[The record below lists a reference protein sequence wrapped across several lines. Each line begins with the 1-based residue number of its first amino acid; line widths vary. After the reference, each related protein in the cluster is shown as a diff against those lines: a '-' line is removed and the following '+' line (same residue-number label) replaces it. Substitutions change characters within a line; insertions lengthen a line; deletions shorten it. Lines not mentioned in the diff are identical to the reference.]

1 MARQL
6 NEKEQLKDFILD
18 LCIFVKLYG
27 RGRCA
32 ELIGYWQFLGVDKI
46 SMAEAYFK
54 GVRRMEG
61 MVGMFNGM
69 VTLPRIADVYEALGR
84 FLKDLNLLSE
94 VSCKQQFSK
103 QPTLN
108 SSFSGLDAATESV
121 GDQRVIAGS
130 GSSECRTVPAS
141 SCTALRSERKAGNC
155 RRPASTSSCNDDD
168 IYTTFLWH

>member
-1 MARQL
+1 M
-6 NEKEQLKDFILD
+6 
-18 LCIFVKLYG
+18 
-27 RGRCA
+27 
-32 ELIGYWQFLGVDKI
+32 IGYWQFLGVDKI

-61 MVGMFNGM
+61 MVGMLNGM

-94 VSCKQQFSK
+94 VSYKQQFSK

-108 SSFSGLDAATESV
+108 CSFSGLDAATESV

-130 GSSECRTVPAS
+130 GSSE
-141 SCTALRSERKAGNC
+141 
-155 RRPASTSSCNDDD
+155 
-168 IYTTFLWH
+168 